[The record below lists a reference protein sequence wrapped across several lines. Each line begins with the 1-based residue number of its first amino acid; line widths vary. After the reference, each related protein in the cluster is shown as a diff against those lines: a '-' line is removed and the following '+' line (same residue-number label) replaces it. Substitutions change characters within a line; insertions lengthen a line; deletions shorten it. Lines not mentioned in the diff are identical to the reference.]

1 MNDDSRNAPKSE
13 LTVACV
19 QMNSTHHMNENI
31 EAATALIREAASH
44 GADFI
49 ALPENAFLMA
59 TGETFQQQIY
69 PEGNHPAIAAMRHL
83 AREVKSWLLLGSVMC
98 REAGEEKCAN
108 RSILIDAEGNIAATY
123 DKIHLFDVELP
134 SGEKHYES
142 HRIVYGAD
150 AVVAETPWGG
160 VGLSVCYDVRFP
172 HLYRDLAKHGASL
185 LTVPAAFTRF
195 TGEKGGWHVLNRA
208 RAMENGCFVL
218 APAQCGLHEGAN
230 NRQTYGH
237 SLIIDP
243 WGTILAEA
251 GEEPGVIVARI
262 DMAKVAE
269 TRGVMPSLSH
279 DRDYAIG
286 RERFSATTM

>member
-1 MNDDSRNAPKSE
+1 MNTK

-19 QMNSTHHMNENI
+19 QMNSTAHVAENI

-59 TGETFQQQIY
+59 TGETFQQQVY
-69 PEGNHPAIAAMRHL
+69 PEANHPAIVAMRKL
-83 AREVKSWLLLGSVMC
+83 AQEIRRWILIGSVMC
-98 REAGEEKCAN
+98 REAGQEKCAN
-108 RSILIDAEGNIAATY
+108 RSVLINAAGNVAATY
-123 DKIHLFDVELP
+123 DKIHLFDVEIP
-134 SGEKHYES
+134 GGESHYES
-142 HRIVYGAD
+142 HRIASGAQ
-150 AVVAETPWGG
+150 AVVADTPWGG

-172 HLYRDLAKHGASL
+172 HLYRDLAKNGAAI

-218 APAQCGLHEGAN
+218 APAQCGTHEGAN
-230 NRQTYGH
+230 GRQTYGH
-237 SLIIDP
+237 SLIIDS

-251 GEEPGVIVARI
+251 GDAPGVIVAEI
-262 DMAKVAE
+262 DTAKVAE
-269 TRGVMPSLSH
+269 TRTVMPSLRH
-279 DRDYAIG
+279 DRDYAV
-286 RERFSATTM
+286 

>member
-1 MNDDSRNAPKSE
+1 MSSDSGDIGNNI

-19 QMNSTHHMNENI
+19 QMNSTHQVGENI
-31 EAATALIREAASH
+31 DAATGLIREAVRQ

-59 TGETFQQQIY
+59 TGEDFQQQIY
-69 PEGNHPAIAAMRHL
+69 PEASHPAIAAMRAL
-83 AREVKSWLLLGSVMC
+83 ARETKCWLQLGSVMC

-108 RSILIDAEGNIAATY
+108 RSILIDSEGNIAATY

-142 HRIVYGAD
+142 HRIRYGTQ
-150 AVVAETPWGG
+150 AVVANTPWGG
-160 VGLSVCYDVRFP
+160 VGLSVCYDLRFP
-172 HLYRDLAKHGASL
+172 HLYRDLAKNGAAL

-218 APAQCGLHEGAN
+218 APAQCGTHRGAN
-230 NRQTYGH
+230 GRQTYGH

-251 GEEPGVIVARI
+251 GEEPGVILAKI
-262 DMAKVAE
+262 DMAQVAE
-269 TRGVMPSLSH
+269 TRRIMPSLDH
-279 DRDYAIG
+279 DRPYRIG
-286 RERFSATTM
+286 A